1 MKNIFPKLLQLN
13 HITIKEVKMKKIYFF
28 TIFLSLFFIYCNPE
42 LVTIT
47 KNDDSSTTYK
57 LQLGYIVARTGALG
71 MLPCGTLN
79 PEKIVK
85 DNDVQY
91 NLIIDF
97 WTNVWLEIQPGKSLA
112 INVDGKTLT
121 FESEEGS
128 GKNRGYISNKWGKYS
143 EKAWYKCTADDLK
156 KIASGNKIIIKI
168 KGLKWE
174 QFAEFD
180 PEGLANFKEFVKT
193 YVQ

>member
-1 MKNIFPKLLQLN
+1 MKTKILTILLAAA
-13 HITIKEVKMKKIYFF
+13 
-28 TIFLSLFFIYCNPE
+28 FLWSCSPE
-42 LVTIT
+42 LITVT

-57 LQLGYIVARTGALG
+57 LQSGYMVARSGALG
-71 MLPCGTLN
+71 LQPCGTLN

-85 DNDVQY
+85 DGNITY
-91 NLIIDF
+91 NLVVEF
-97 WTNVWLEIQPGKSLA
+97 WTNNWLEIQPGKSLGV
-112 INVDGKTLT
+112 NVDGKTIM

-143 EKAWYKCTADDLK
+143 EKAYYPCTADDLK
-156 KIASGNKIIIKI
+156 KIAAGEKIMIKL

-180 PEGLANFKEFVKT
+180 PEGFANFKEFVKT
-193 YVQ
+193 QVQ